1 MFLGRSALSRVM
13 SNGMRSLVLSHAR
26 PNTLRDR
33 ISVNDLQV
41 RMQAGVDAWGRSV
54 PQPLHIDAHIFTD
67 VARAGQSDHIQHTH
81 NYGTLYLS
89 LIHI

>member
-54 PQPLHIDAHIFTD
+54 PQPLHI
-67 VARAGQSDHIQHTH
+67 
-81 NYGTLYLS
+81 LS